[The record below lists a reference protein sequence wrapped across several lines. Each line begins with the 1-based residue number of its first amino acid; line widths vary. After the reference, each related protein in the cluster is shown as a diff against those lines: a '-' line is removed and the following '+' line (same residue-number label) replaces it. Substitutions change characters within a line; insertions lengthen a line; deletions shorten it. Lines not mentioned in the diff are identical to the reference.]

1 MLTRCKNLQDCASRD
16 ASRQSIFQRTQQLRN
31 FILFGDPFTDTQC
44 SDVGMSILRE
54 TGLHVCVCL
63 CTSQGITAGVLFCIK
78 INKGGWFITISAWKG
93 VRGAGEGEGR
103 DMYAKSIVLAKE
115 APGEEMAD

>member
-1 MLTRCKNLQDCASRD
+1 M
-16 ASRQSIFQRTQQLRN
+16 QQLRN

-54 TGLHVCVCL
+54 TGLHVCVFVYK
-63 CTSQGITAGVLFCIK
+63 SGYYGRVLFCIK
-78 INKGGWFITISAWKG
+78 INKGGWFITISAWTG
-93 VRGAGEGEGR
+93 VRGAGEGEGC